1 MSIIHIKHHH
11 SLKHDETRERVERVA
26 TQLGKK
32 YRVNYQWQRNLLHSR
47 HKGSSASV
55 YLGDGYI
62 ELKIKLSLFFT
73 PLKGKIENAIRGNL
87 HGVVGDINGAPARI
101 TLFER
106 V

>member
-11 SLKHDETRERVERVA
+11 SLRHDETRERIERIA
-26 TQLGKK
+26 SQLGKK
-32 YRVNYQWQRNLLHSR
+32 YKVNYSWQRNLLHSR

-62 ELKIKLSLFFT
+62 ELKIKLSLFFA
-73 PLKGKIENAIRGNL
+73 PLKGRIENAIRRNL
-87 HGVVGDINGAPARI
+87 RGVVGDINGAPTQI
-101 TLFER
+101 TLYER